1 MLKVLRDANEPVK
14 VRLAALQALQAASFS
29 VLAFEGCRG
38 DYIATLRQVA
48 EDRDPELR
56 QRVLGMLMREK
67 DGFAQK
73 KLLEGLHDPD
83 KALVPPEKALQLLGN
98 DVHADAYEVAR
109 AIVRKPPNEAAR
121 REALRLLGA
130 DATAAP
136 LFEKLLLDKDELR
149 EIRQIAASA
158 LYALQPD
165 RMQKHARDI
174 LLDKSDYDDIKATS
188 LSALTQLGDKTL
200 SDDKALMKSVDRFST
215 GKTTRAVQADGAAV
229 PHQVRPVMTEL
240 QFAALVDGIAADA
253 QRRDGLLDLLRE
265 EHAVY
270 RDRSATTIA
279 RMRGWVLL
287 ALERGGVSDA
297 ALAFVLEEL
306 DTGTDPYLVAAA
318 ARALRS
324 YPRPGRDARAVRAGG
339 AGQHPLSRRA
349 AVVRGLR
356 RLCRVGHRH
365 QRRARASGDAG
376 LARAARQR
384 RRPAARGPARAGRAS
399 AQAPGRR
406 PAGAAGHP

>member
-1 MLKVLRDANEPVK
+1 MATKRKAAKKTRRAAPKRGGSPKTTAHRAVAIAASARRPVKERTAAAAAAPLAVCENEQDFQAMLKILRDGDEPVK

-83 KALVPPEKALQLLGN
+83 KALLPPEKALQLLGN
-98 DVHADAYEVAR
+98 DVHADAYEMAR

-130 DATAAP
+130 DTTAAP

-188 LSALTQLGDKTL
+188 LSALTQLGDDTH

-215 GKTTRAVQADGAAV
+215 GKSTARYKQTA
-229 PHQVRPVMTEL
+229 
-240 QFAALVDGIAADA
+240 
-253 QRRDGLLDLLRE
+253 RRFLTK
-265 EHAVY
+265 Y
-270 RDRSATTIA
+270 
-279 RMRGWVLL
+279 
-287 ALERGGVSDA
+287 
-297 ALAFVLEEL
+297 
-306 DTGTDPYLVAAA
+306 
-318 ARALRS
+318 
-324 YPRPGRDARAVRAGG
+324 GR
-339 AGQHPLSRRA
+339 
-349 AVVRGLR
+349 
-356 RLCRVGHRH
+356 
-365 QRRARASGDAG
+365 
-376 LARAARQR
+376 
-384 RRPAARGPARAGRAS
+384 
-399 AQAPGRR
+399 
-406 PAGAAGHP
+406 